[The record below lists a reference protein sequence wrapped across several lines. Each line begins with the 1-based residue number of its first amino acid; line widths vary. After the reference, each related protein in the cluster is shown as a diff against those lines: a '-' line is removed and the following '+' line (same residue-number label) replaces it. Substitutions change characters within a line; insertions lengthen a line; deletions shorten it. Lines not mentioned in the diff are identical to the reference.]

1 MYSPLFRREAID
13 HQRQRLLGEVLVA
26 QPLSFALLT
35 ALLGLATLG
44 ILVFLVLGDYAR
56 KERVKGYLVPEG
68 GLVKV
73 YTPRV
78 GTVAALHVEDGQVVR
93 RNQDLISLSADSYL
107 VSGDSLMQ
115 LLLNE
120 LADQRRNVEE
130 SLSYLQQKAELD
142 RAHLTDRVAGLSQT
156 LEHLAAQHGIQER
169 RAQVAAEQLS
179 ATESLAAKGYA
190 PTAELRNRKE
200 LHLLQVQEVAE
211 LAGEISKHE
220 NELEEAR
227 YALEEVEIRLKQEV
241 SNLNDRLSD
250 IAQREA
256 RLRTEEANVLRAP
269 VAGRVTALQ
278 PAVGQKAEP
287 DVPLLAILPED
298 DGLEAELLVPARA
311 IAFLE
316 PGQPVR
322 LYYEAFPFQRF
333 GTYGGAVV
341 SVSRSILSPGEM
353 PIPLALDEP
362 VYPVRVRLDE
372 QAVRAYGKRIALQ
385 SGMPLQADIILERRS
400 LLDWLLEPLYT
411 VAGRV
416 S

>member
-56 KERVKGYLVPEG
+56 KERVKGYLIPEG

-73 YTPRV
+73 YAPRV
-78 GTVAALHVEDGQVVR
+78 STVAALHVEDGQVVR

-107 VSGDSLMQ
+107 VSGGSLMQ

-130 SLSYLQQKAELD
+130 GLSYLQQKADLD
-142 RAHLTDRVAGLSQT
+142 RAQLTERVAGLSQT
-156 LEHLAAQHGIQER
+156 LAHLAAQHRIQER
-169 RAQVAAEQLS
+169 RAQVAAEQLR

-200 LHLLQVQEVAE
+200 LHLLQIQEVAE

-227 YALEEVEIRLKQEV
+227 YALQEVGIRLKQEV

-269 VAGRVTALQ
+269 VGGRVTALQ

-298 DGLEAELLVPARA
+298 DRLEAELLVPARA

-333 GTYGGAVV
+333 GTYRGAVV

-353 PIPLALDEP
+353 PIPLALEEP
-362 VYPVRVRLDE
+362 AYPVRVRLDE

-411 VAGRV
+411 VAGRM